1 MNPAPHLATA
11 PPAGVA
17 TMLRRLL
24 DRWRRLRPA
33 TRATLLEAAG
43 EPPEDH
49 AGTAYWQDPAFWLWM
64 VR

>member
-1 MNPAPHLATA
+1 MNPAPGLATA

-17 TMLRRLL
+17 TMLRCLL
-24 DRWRRLRPA
+24 DRWGLRCPA
-33 TRATLLEAAG
+33 TRATL

-49 AGTAYWQDPAFWLWM
+49 DGTAYWQDPAFWLWM